1 MYAERRYALLL
12 FLKTIF
18 QEKIVIRLAFFVK
31 SVKIIC
37 HGVFFVVALI
47 YGVVVCV
54 ATLLGAFV
62 GLGGGVVIKPV
73 LDVIGAHPLE
83 QISFISSCA
92 VFAMSVTSMA
102 KHIRNKTPI
111 KASIVLLVAA
121 GSVAGGICGNSL
133 FSLAMKASGMPEL
146 VKGIQSA
153 ILAAFLACVILSV
166 VVKHRTFH
174 VANPLAILF
183 AGFLLGTAASFL
195 GIGGGPI
202 NVAFLT
208 LLFSFSMKDAAV
220 YSVAV
225 IFFSQCSNLI
235 TTGIKT
241 GFAGYD
247 LKILLVVIP
256 CAIVGGFV
264 GSVLNRRCKE
274 SSIRKVF
281 VLAVSAVACLSLYNA
296 VTAFITSFGG

>member
-1 MYAERRYALLL
+1 MRYG
-12 FLKTIF
+12 
-18 QEKIVIRLAFFVK
+18 VI
-31 SVKIIC
+31 
-37 HGVFFVVALI
+37 FVVALL
-47 YGVVVCV
+47 YGVVVLV

-83 QISFISSCA
+83 QISFLSSCA

-111 KASIVLLVAA
+111 QASVVLLVAA

-133 FSLAMKASGMPEL
+133 FSLAMGNSGRPEL
-146 VKGIQSA
+146 IKGIQSA

-174 VANPLAILF
+174 VANPPAILF
-183 AGFLLGTAASFL
+183 SGFLLGTAASFL

-208 LLFSFSMKDAAV
+208 LFFSFSMKDAAV

-225 IFFSQCSNLI
+225 IFFSQCSSLI

-247 LKILLVVIP
+247 LKILLIVIP
-256 CAIVGGFV
+256 CAVAGGFL
-264 GSVLNRRCKE
+264 GSVLNRKCRE
-274 SSIRKVF
+274 SFIQKVF
-281 VLAVSAVACLSLYNA
+281 VLSVSAVACLSLYNA
-296 VTAFITSFGG
+296 VTAFITSFGGAV

>member
-1 MYAERRYALLL
+1 M
-12 FLKTIF
+12 I
-18 QEKIVIRLAFFVK
+18 
-31 SVKIIC
+31 S
-37 HGVFFVVALI
+37 VVALL
-47 YGVVVCV
+47 YGIVVCI
-54 ATLLGAFV
+54 ATFLGAFV

-92 VFAMSVTSMA
+92 VFAMSITSMA

-111 KASIVLLVAA
+111 KPFIVLLVAA
-121 GSVAGGICGNSL
+121 GSVAGGICGNTL
-133 FSLAMKASGMPEL
+133 FAQAMQVSGRPEL
-146 VKGIQSA
+146 VKGVQSA
-153 ILAAFLACVILSV
+153 ILAFFLACVILSV
-166 VVKHRTFH
+166 VIKHRTFH
-174 VANPLAILF
+174 VTNPLAILF

-208 LLFSFSMKDAAV
+208 LFFSFSMKDAAV

-235 TTGIKT
+235 TTGVTT
-241 GFAGYD
+241 GFQGYD
-247 LKILLVVIP
+247 LKILLIVIP
-256 CAIVGGFV
+256 CAVAGGFI

-274 SSIRKVF
+274 SSIQSVF
-281 VLAVSAVACLSLYNA
+281 VVAVRQSPAWR
-296 VTAFITSFGG
+296 FIMRSPLWSHWFDFATRLNRLKDT